1 MPDVLTAPSSCTA
14 FAGQAHIAT
23 GSLVDVTAAT
33 KRIVDGGE
41 LAPILIFDNA
51 TSQPVEIDFRG
62 TPKEVLRRLS
72 ERFPVTDEPGQGAAA
87 EVAESPRRAGRP
99 RLGVVGREV
108 TLLPRHWDWLGT
120 QPGGASVALR
130 KLIDTARKESESKD
144 LERKNQEVVYRFIHA
159 MAGNLTDFDEVS
171 RALFAGNRE
180 AFNARTES
188 WPDDVRDHARWLMAG
203 GTQAGEG
210 ERSLWNRSV

>member
-1 MPDVLTAPSSCTA
+1 MPDALTAPRFCTA
-14 FAGQAHIAT
+14 FAGQARIAT
-23 GSLVDVTAAT
+23 GWLVDVATAT

-62 TPKEVLRRLS
+62 TTEEVLQRLAS
-72 ERFPVTDEPGQGAAA
+72 RFPGIEEARQGELA
-87 EVAESPRRAGRP
+87 EAVESPRRAGRP

-108 TLLPRHWDWLGT
+108 TLLPRHWDWLGA

-130 KLIDTARKESESKD
+130 KLIDKARKDCESKD
-144 LERKNQEVVYRFIHA
+144 LERKNQELVYRFIHA

-171 RALFAGNRE
+171 RALFAGNRQAFAELTE
-180 AFNARTES
+180 A
-188 WPDDVRDHARWLMAG
+188 WPRDIRDHARWLIAG
-203 GTQAGEG
+203 GARSEEG
-210 ERSLWNRSV
+210 Q

>member
-1 MPDVLTAPSSCTA
+1 MEVEMPDALTAPRSCTA
-14 FAGQAHIAT
+14 FAGQARIAT
-23 GSLVDVTAAT
+23 GRLVDVATAT

-62 TPKEVLRRLS
+62 TAEEVLRRLS
-72 ERFPVTDEPGQGAAA
+72 SRFPGIVEVRPGELA
-87 EVAESPRRAGRP
+87 EAVESPRRAGRP
-99 RLGVVGREV
+99 KLGVVGREV

-130 KLIDTARKESESKD
+130 KLIDKARKDSESKD
-144 LERKNQEVVYRFIHA
+144 LERKNQELVYRFIHA

-180 AFNARTES
+180 VFNALTES
-188 WPDDVRDHARWLMAG
+188 WPGDVRDHARWLMAG
-203 GTQAGEG
+203 EVQAGEG
-210 ERSLWNRSV
+210 G